1 MKTLPA
7 ILACLLTAP
16 CWCAAYTVVTDEHVD
31 LQIDYISG
39 SLSGRIKADNTG
51 SVARGSG
58 LLFDGP
64 NDTTGVA
71 RPSSST
77 WNFLGVSAGQTVYV
91 WPQSGSPGRI
101 FLGWGSDG
109 GSIPGGTFASY
120 YESDARVDDTER
132 WTKITLAAMRYTAAP
147 GESGTPQFSLWQT
160 DTFGDVTVWMATSD
174 GVSATDA
181 TWLIEGGHAHY
192 NWGFTKRGHYELDF
206 KFSGYLSSS
215 NTYIESATQTFHFGV
230 EYQPAALPEPSSA
243 ALLALSGLIALGRRG
258 PRARA

>member
-64 NDTTGVA
+64 NGTTGVA

-91 WPQSGSPGRI
+91 WAHLPR
-101 FLGWGSDG
+101 LGIGWRLH
-109 GSIPGGTFASY
+109 PRRHLCQLLR
-120 YESDARVDDTER
+120 ERCAR
-132 WTKITLAAMRYTAAP
+132 
-147 GESGTPQFSLWQT
+147 G
-160 DTFGDVTVWMATSD
+160 
-174 GVSATDA
+174 
-181 TWLIEGGHAHY
+181 
-192 NWGFTKRGHYELDF
+192 
-206 KFSGYLSSS
+206 
-215 NTYIESATQTFHFGV
+215 
-230 EYQPAALPEPSSA
+230 
-243 ALLALSGLIALGRRG
+243 
-258 PRARA
+258 